1 MPRCLTFHTLACL
14 TRQGAVELVDRFRQA
29 PGRRVN
35 RAQVNLQAGK
45 MLVEWEAPERES
57 LERWLD
63 TQKMHRDWL
72 LRVEY
77 EAREG
82 PLEPA
87 G

>member
-1 MPRCLTFHTLACL
+1 MPRYLTLHTLACL
-14 TRQGAVELVDRFRQA
+14 TRQGAVELVERFRQA
-29 PGRRVN
+29 PGLRVE

-45 MLVEWEAPERES
+45 MLVEWEAAERDA
-57 LERWLD
+57 LEHWLD

-77 EAREG
+77 EARDG

>member
-1 MPRCLTFHTLACL
+1 MPRYLTLHTLACL
-14 TRQGAVELVDRFRQA
+14 TRQGAAQLVERFRQA
-29 PGRRVN
+29 PGMRLRC
-35 RAQVNLQAGK
+35 AHVNLQDGK
-45 MLVEWEAPERES
+45 MLVEWEAPERET

-63 TQKMHRDWL
+63 GEKMHRDWL

-87 G
+87 V

>member
-1 MPRCLTFHTLACL
+1 MARYLTFHTLACL
-14 TRQGAVELVDRFRQA
+14 TRQGAAQLIERFRQA
-29 PGRRVN
+29 PGMRVH
-35 RAQVNLQAGK
+35 RAQVNLQDGK
-45 MLVEWEAPERES
+45 MLVEWEAADRQV

-63 TQKMHRDWL
+63 GEKIHRDWI